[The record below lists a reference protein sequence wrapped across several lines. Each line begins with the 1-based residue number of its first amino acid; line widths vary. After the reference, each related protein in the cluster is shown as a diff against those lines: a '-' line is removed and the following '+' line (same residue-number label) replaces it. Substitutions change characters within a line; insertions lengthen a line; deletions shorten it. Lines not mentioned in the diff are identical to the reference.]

1 MGYFNNYQINS
12 TSYCD
17 QSPSCGDIDD
27 IFSRIICKQIEI
39 LDCGNGDGCDLAVV
53 NNGLTLC
60 SCDTSFNCNLCGND
74 LPYWSPV
81 IQDDKLVFQFQQI
94 DNFNGQSPS
103 GSFNYAW
110 GPIGGF
116 CDGWI
121 KDCCS
126 NNYIMN
132 GLNKVSVTKYAT
144 QSLVGIYPVTD
155 YAGNV
160 TWKNIQQIEI
170 DLHDLYSDLFAQF
183 PNGNG
188 CFVFEWWFGLPNPS
202 TKYSFCS
209 EPFKFDPCPDK
220 SETLLLEGVYTN
232 TDCFG
237 FYYGTDFVV
246 GNKSTP
252 FQYYNT
258 YRIPGF
264 IEQTSFEISKEF
276 VGPKLTTI
284 SSEVIEKW
292 TLKTK
297 RIPRQIAKLLTNILA
312 SKNLYVDGREYICDG
327 EIPRNNEVGN
337 QWFVEAQLR
346 KLNCSKTLAC

>member
-1 MGYFNNYQINS
+1 MGYFTNYQINS

-17 QSPSCGDIDD
+17 QSTSCGDIDD
-27 IFSRIICKQIEI
+27 INSRIICQTISI
-39 LDCGNGDGCDLAVV
+39 LDCGTGDGCDLAVV

-81 IQDDKLVFQFQQI
+81 ISDDKLVFQFQQI
-94 DNFNGQSPS
+94 DNLNGQNPL
-103 GSFNYAW
+103 GSFSYGW
-110 GPIGGF
+110 GNSGF
-116 CDGWI
+116 ANGFV

-126 NNYIMN
+126 DQYITS
-132 GLNKVSVTKYAT
+132 GGQPKSVTNYAT
-144 QSLVGIYPVTD
+144 NSFVGIFPVYD
-155 YAGNV
+155 YAGNI

-170 DLHDLYSDLFAQF
+170 DLKQLQIDLNAQF

-188 CFVFEWWFGLPNPS
+188 CFVFEWWFYYTQPAN
-202 TKYSFCS
+202 KYSFCS

-220 SETLLLEGVYTN
+220 SETLLLEGVYTT
-232 TDCFG
+232 TDCNG
-237 FYYGTDFVV
+237 FYYGDEFV
-246 GNKSTP
+246 GNGTP
-252 FQYYNT
+252 FNYYNT

-284 SSEVIEKW
+284 STEVIEKW

-312 SKNLYVDGREYICDG
+312 SKNLYIDSREYICDG

-346 KLNCSKTLAC
+346 KINCSKTLAC